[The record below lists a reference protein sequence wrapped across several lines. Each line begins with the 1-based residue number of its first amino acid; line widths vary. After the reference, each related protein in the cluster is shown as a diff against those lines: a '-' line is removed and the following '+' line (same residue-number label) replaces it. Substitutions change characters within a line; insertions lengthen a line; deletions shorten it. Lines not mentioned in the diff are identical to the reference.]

1 MSSFNSDILKGKIEI
16 VQINLG
22 NLCNQ
27 ECEHCHVAGS
37 PIGENNMSR
46 ETADKIIG
54 NLIDM
59 DVKQVEFTGGAPEM
73 NKNLPHF
80 IEELCKNNKNKN
92 ITVRT
97 NLTILDSPEYSFY
110 YDLFK
115 KYKVSLVASLPCYDK
130 ENVDV
135 QRGTGVYNKSI
146 SVLKK
151 LNELG
156 YGKGELKLDLVYN
169 PLGDFLPGDQTEL
182 ENDYKANLKESAG
195 IEFNSLITIANN
207 PINRF
212 KEKLVKEN
220 KFESYMKLL
229 KDSYN
234 EKNLDKLMCK
244 RLISVDF
251 EGNIYDCDFNQVLGM
266 KINDTKFW
274 DVDFSDFKPAIKVGE
289 HCFACTAGAG
299 SSCYGSLE

>member
-16 VQINLG
+16 IQINLG

-54 NLIDM
+54 KLIDM

-130 ENVDV
+130 ENVDA

-182 ENDYKANLKESAG
+182 EKDYKANLKESAG